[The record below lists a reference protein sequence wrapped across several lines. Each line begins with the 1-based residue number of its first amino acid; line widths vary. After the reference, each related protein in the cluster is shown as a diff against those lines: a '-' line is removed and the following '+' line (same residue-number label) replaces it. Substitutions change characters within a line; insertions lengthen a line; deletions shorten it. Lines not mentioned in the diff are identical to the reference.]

1 MLTLP
6 KKAPGQKPGF
16 FSLDESRA
24 KPRNRVFSGFS
35 TFVANMEISLE
46 QFEDITIVHLA
57 GELDGRTSPL
67 VQDRLLPQVKP
78 DGKIL
83 LNMTDVTHLSNA
95 GLRTLLLLYRQI
107 TYQDGRVLLAGL
119 SETLQDTMSATGFMD
134 FFTTYDT
141 VAAGLAALLHQ
152 D

>member
-1 MLTLP
+1 
-6 KKAPGQKPGF
+6 
-16 FSLDESRA
+16 
-24 KPRNRVFSGFS
+24 
-35 TFVANMEISLE
+35 MEISLE

-119 SETLQDTMSATGFMD
+119 SETLQDAMSATGFMD